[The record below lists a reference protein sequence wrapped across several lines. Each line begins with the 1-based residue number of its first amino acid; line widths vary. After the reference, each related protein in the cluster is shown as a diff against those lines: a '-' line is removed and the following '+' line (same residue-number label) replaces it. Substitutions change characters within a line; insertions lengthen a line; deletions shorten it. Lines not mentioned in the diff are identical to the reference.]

1 MKHITNVISAG
12 RTFHIFEIEGKGEAD
27 GFWGIED
34 RFFGEDGK
42 LIRAVNGV
50 EGHHFQTLQETI
62 THVRNQIWYDSLIKE
77 GMDEI
82 SAIKIVYASQIAK
95 A

>member
-1 MKHITNVISAG
+1 MKHITNIISDG
-12 RTFHIFEIEGKGEAD
+12 RTFHIFEITGKGETD

-34 RFFGEDGK
+34 RFFGKDDK
-42 LIRAVNGV
+42 LIRAINGV

-62 THVRNQIWYDSLIKE
+62 THVRNQIWYDSLIKG

-82 SAIKIVYASQIAK
+82 SAIKIVYASQVAN